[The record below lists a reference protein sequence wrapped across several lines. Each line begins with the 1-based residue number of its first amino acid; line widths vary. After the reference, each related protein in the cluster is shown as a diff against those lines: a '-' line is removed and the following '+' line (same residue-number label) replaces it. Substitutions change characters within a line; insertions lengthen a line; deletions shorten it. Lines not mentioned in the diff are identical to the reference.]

1 MKSFLADK
9 EITFSVMLKELYK
22 VYSKQEIML
31 AVIQLLHSVKTI
43 PVELSEVEV
52 ALDAV
57 LKKTETFSVL
67 LTLLELEKKAEIDP
81 ILQES
86 MKHPSYNQHRTIA
99 LNICH
104 MYSSGA
110 VSFFGYVDCTFRSFF
125 PQKHPKSFV
134 AKGVCALIAS
144 TAEVLVTGI
153 VQDYTAENLAILL
166 RRGVTLNHLAD
177 MVLTLQKPY
186 NVQLTIEDCR
196 DHVLGVLR
204 KQQTFHTIQL
214 CALIDEGVEQ
224 EEFGAQ
230 FQAIAANDE
239 GLYGV
244 DEAVNISI
252 SMMYGMIAI
261 TNFGYLDKAKPGII
275 GELDSDHAN
284 GKCNTFMDDTVCA
297 LVSASCA
304 RLAHNQM
311 NTQSKPNY
319 DLNPIDL

>member
-9 EITFSVMLKELYK
+9 EHTFSDLLAELYTF
-22 VYSKQEIML
+22 YPKQEIML

-43 PVELSEVEV
+43 PVELTDVEL
-52 ALDAV
+52 ALNAV
-57 LKKTETFSVL
+57 LKKTETYSVL
-67 LTLLELEKKAEIDP
+67 LTLMELEKKAEVDEV
-81 ILQES
+81 LQES

-125 PQKHPKSFV
+125 PQKHPKSFI
-134 AKGVCALIAS
+134 AKGVCALIAC

-153 VQDYTAENLAILL
+153 VQDYTEENLAILL
-166 RRGVTLNHLAD
+166 RRGVTLNHLVD
-177 MVLTLQKPY
+177 MVFILQKPY
-186 NVQLTIEDCR
+186 NSELTFEDCKG
-196 DHVLGVLR
+196 HVLGVLR

-214 CALIDEGVEQ
+214 CAQIDEGVEQ
-224 EEFGAQ
+224 NEFGAQ
-230 FQAIAANDE
+230 FQAIVANDE

-261 TNFGYLDKAKPGII
+261 TNFGYLDKSKPGII
-275 GELDSDHAN
+275 GELDRDHSN

-304 RLAHNQM
+304 RLAHNHV

-319 DLNPIDL
+319 DLNPID

>member
-9 EITFSVMLKELYK
+9 EHTFSDLLTELYT
-22 VYSKQEIML
+22 VYPKQEIML
-31 AVIQLLHSVKTI
+31 AVIQLLHSVKTV
-43 PVELSEVEV
+43 PVELSDVEL
-52 ALDAV
+52 ALNAV

-67 LTLLELEKKAEIDP
+67 LTLMELEKKAEVDEV
-81 ILQES
+81 LQES

-125 PQKHPKSFV
+125 PQKHPKSFI
-134 AKGVCALIAS
+134 AKGICALIAC

-153 VQDYTAENLAILL
+153 VKEYTEENLAILS
-166 RRGVTLNHLAD
+166 RRGVTLNHLVD
-177 MVLTLQKPY
+177 MVFMLQKPY
-186 NVQLTIEDCR
+186 NPDLTFDDCKG
-196 DHVLGVLR
+196 HVLGVLR

-214 CALIDEGVEQ
+214 CAQIDEGVEQ
-224 EEFGAQ
+224 GEFGAQ
-230 FQAIAANDE
+230 FQAIVFNDE

-275 GELDSDHAN
+275 GELDRDHSN

-304 RLAHNQM
+304 RLAHNHPY
-311 NTQSKPNY
+311 TQSKPNY
-319 DLNPIDL
+319 DLNPID

>member
-9 EITFSVMLKELYK
+9 EHTFSDLLTELYTF
-22 VYSKQEIML
+22 YPKQEIML

-43 PVELSEVEV
+43 PVELSDVEL
-52 ALDAV
+52 ALNAV
-57 LKKTETFSVL
+57 LKKTETYSVL
-67 LTLLELEKKAEIDP
+67 LTLMELEKKAEVDEV
-81 ILQES
+81 LQES

-125 PQKHPKSFV
+125 PQKHPKSFI
-134 AKGVCALIAS
+134 AKGICALIAC

-153 VQDYTAENLAILL
+153 VKEYTEENLAILS

-177 MVLTLQKPY
+177 MVFMLQKPY
-186 NVQLTIEDCR
+186 NSDLTFEDCKG
-196 DHVLGVLR
+196 HVLGVLR

-214 CALIDEGVEQ
+214 CAQIDEGVEQ
-224 EEFGAQ
+224 GDFGAQ
-230 FQAIAANDE
+230 FQAIVANDE

-275 GELDSDHAN
+275 GELDRDHSN

-304 RLAHNQM
+304 RLAHNHM

-319 DLNPIDL
+319 DLNPID

>member
-9 EITFSVMLKELYK
+9 EQTFAEMLKELYTF
-22 VYSKQEIML
+22 YPKQDILL
-31 AVIQLLHSVKTI
+31 AVIQLLRSVKTI
-43 PVELSEVEV
+43 PVELSEVEA
-52 ALDAV
+52 ALNAV

-67 LTLLELEKKAEIDP
+67 LTLMELEKRTEIDP
-81 ILQES
+81 VLQES

-125 PQKHPKSFV
+125 PQKHPKSFI

-153 VQDYTAENLAILL
+153 VEDYTEENLAMLL
-166 RRGVTLNHLAD
+166 RRGVTLNHIAD

-186 NVQLTIEDCR
+186 NVGLTLEDCKV
-196 DHVLGVLR
+196 HVLGVLR

-214 CALIDEGVEQ
+214 CVQIDEGVEQ
-224 EEFGAQ
+224 DEFEAQ
-230 FQAIAANDE
+230 FQAIVANDE

-261 TNFGYLDKAKPGII
+261 TNFGYLDKTKPGII
-275 GELDSDHAN
+275 GELDKDHSN
-284 GKCNTFMDDTVCA
+284 GKCNTFLDDTVCA

-304 RLAHNQM
+304 RLAHNQI
-311 NTQSKPNY
+311 NTQSKPIY
-319 DLNPIDL
+319 D